1 MMDETALFDVSN
13 YLKEKAFDGDYS
25 LFDDKNGGLFAKTPK
40 ELSPRDQL
48 KYPNDKNASFDYDDI
63 PDYPY
68 DDLENSIDLGLNDEQ
83 GLSIEELEWLSKSED
98 EIRNK
103 IFELA
108 EEIQRETK
116 EMHQGH
122 RSKSLYEYGSEKRAS
137 IYDLTSS
144 RDSVTHSSPDRNEPY
159 LEYHP
164 SKGSSARNERSS
176 ESERSSPELSSYV
189 PPSSSGSR
197 ASSSANSKYSV
208 AERMSY
214 LSLDSKPAGLS
225 RTDRFPSR
233 TTSSRS
239 TRSRDAGLVDWR
251 VAARTA
257 EQNAQRQEN
266 ALGYDEFSPE
276 HRCQPVASSS
286 SAIGAK
292 RRLCRHF
299 LKGFCNRGDSC
310 DFLHDNSI
318 FCPDEQKVFL
328 GGLPTHMTA
337 DSLCT
342 LLKEMNYTVINKP
355 KILRGFTP
363 QVCLS
368 SIAEAQELI
377 RKRKIYLD
385 NTPVDVRPYED
396 RKPPDD
402 LKRSVFL
409 GGLAADTTV
418 EHIQEDLA
426 KAGFPVE
433 NNPILKAGFVPQVV
447 LESVEKAQELI
458 KMAKIRING
467 KNADVRPYVNFR
479 KRY

>member
-1 MMDETALFDVSN
+1 M
-13 YLKEKAFDGDYS
+13 
-25 LFDDKNGGLFAKTPK
+25 
-40 ELSPRDQL
+40 
-48 KYPNDKNASFDYDDI
+48 
-63 PDYPY
+63 
-68 DDLENSIDLGLNDEQ
+68 
-83 GLSIEELEWLSKSED
+83 
-98 EIRNK
+98 
-103 IFELA
+103 
-108 EEIQRETK
+108 
-116 EMHQGH
+116 
-122 RSKSLYEYGSEKRAS
+122 
-137 IYDLTSS
+137 
-144 RDSVTHSSPDRNEPY
+144 
-159 LEYHP
+159 
-164 SKGSSARNERSS
+164 
-176 ESERSSPELSSYV
+176 
-189 PPSSSGSR
+189 
-197 ASSSANSKYSV
+197 
-208 AERMSY
+208 
-214 LSLDSKPAGLS
+214 
-225 RTDRFPSR
+225 
-233 TTSSRS
+233 
-239 TRSRDAGLVDWR
+239 VDWR

-257 EQNAQRQEN
+257 EQNAQRNEN
-266 ALGYDEFSPE
+266 ALGYDDGEERRTST
-276 HRCQPVASSS
+276 

-299 LKGFCNRGDSC
+299 LKGFCNRGDTC

-328 GGLPTHMTA
+328 GGLPTHITA
-337 DSLCT
+337 ESLCA

-368 SIAEAQELI
+368 SVTEAQELI

-418 EHIQEDLA
+418 DHIQEDLA
-426 KAGFPVE
+426 RAGFPVE

-467 KNADVRPYVNFR
+467 KSADVRPYVNFR

>member
-1 MMDETALFDVSN
+1 MEETIFDVSS
-13 YLKEKAFDGDYS
+13 YLKETAFEGDYS
-25 LFDDKNGGLFAKTPK
+25 LFDDKNGGLFAKTPEETPREK
-40 ELSPRDQL
+40 EYSKDKFTSF
-48 KYPNDKNASFDYDDI
+48 KYDDMPDYD
-63 PDYPY
+63 YY
-68 DDLENSIDLGLNDEQ
+68 GDLEPIGHGLNDE
-83 GLSIEELEWLSKSED
+83 GLSVTELEWLSKSED
-98 EIRNK
+98 EIRSR

-116 EMHQGH
+116 EMYAFPKQG
-122 RSKSLYEYGSEKRAS
+122 KSLHE
-137 IYDLTSS
+137 LTSS
-144 RDSVTHSSPDRNEPY
+144 RKSEQCSPSRNDAYGDYQLNMNGGTTGSSNSESSPA
-159 LEYHP
+159 LA
-164 SKGSSARNERSS
+164 SASTSSARD
-176 ESERSSPELSSYV
+176 
-189 PPSSSGSR
+189 
-197 ASSSANSKYSV
+197 SAV
-208 AERMSY
+208 EQRGMAY
-214 LSLDSKPAGLS
+214 LSLDSKPAVGYS
-225 RTDRFPSR
+225 RRDRFAPPQQR
-233 TTSSRS
+233 TRVSSS
-239 TRSRDAGLVDWR
+239 TGRNSDAGLVDWR

-257 EQNAQRQEN
+257 EQNAQRNET
-266 ALGYDEFSPE
+266 ALGGYDEPTVD
-276 HRCQPVASSS
+276 RCQPIGGTTQQ
-286 SAIGAK
+286 AIGAK

-337 DSLCT
+337 ESLCT

-426 KAGFPVE
+426 RAGFPVE

-458 KMAKIRING
+458 KLAKVRING

>member
-1 MMDETALFDVSN
+1 MFDVTN
-13 YLKEKAFDGDYS
+13 YLKENAFKDEYS
-25 LFDDKNGGLFAKTPK
+25 LFDDKCTDEMFKNGGLFAKTP
-40 ELSPRDQL
+40 EDTPRDVKQFL
-48 KYPNDKNASFDYDDI
+48 SDKNSLLDELPVCGDI
-63 PDYPY
+63 PEYPY
-68 DDLENSIDLGLNDEQ
+68 DLDSFRINDSEAMTP
-83 GLSIEELEWLSKSED
+83 EELEWLGKSED
-98 EIRNK
+98 EIRNR

-108 EEIQRETK
+108 EEIQLESKAMYRQAKTREDP
-116 EMHQGH
+116 
-122 RSKSLYEYGSEKRAS
+122 L
-137 IYDLTSS
+137 SS
-144 RDSVTHSSPDRNEPY
+144 RKSESVSESRNAFDFSSPS
-159 LEYHP
+159 
-164 SKGSSARNERSS
+164 SKMLSSS
-176 ESERSSPELSSYV
+176 EGNDSSPALSSYV
-189 PPSSSGSR
+189 PKR
-197 ASSSANSKYSV
+197 D
-208 AERMSY
+208 ERMTF
-214 LSLDSKPAGLS
+214 LSLDAKPTGKFRRDFS
-225 RTDRFPSR
+225 RPTAD
-233 TTSSRS
+233 
-239 TRSRDAGLVDWR
+239 DGLVDWR

-257 EQNAQRQEN
+257 EQNAQRSEN
-266 ALGYDEFSPE
+266 ALGGMGMDDRQGPGIS
-276 HRCQPVASSS
+276 
-286 SAIGAK
+286 AK

-299 LKGFCNRGDSC
+299 LKGFCNRGDTC

-328 GGLPTHMTA
+328 GGLPTHITA

-368 SIAEAQELI
+368 SISEAQELI
-377 RKRKIYLD
+377 RKKKIYLD

-418 EHIQEDLA
+418 DDIKQDLA

-458 KMAKIRING
+458 KMAKIRIRN
-467 KNADVRPYVNFR
+467 KAADVRPYVNFR

>member
-1 MMDETALFDVSN
+1 MEETIFDVSS
-13 YLKEKAFDGDYS
+13 YLKETAFDGDYS
-25 LFDDKNGGLFAKTPK
+25 LFDDKNGGLFAQTPEETPREK
-40 ELSPRDQL
+40 EYSKDKFTSF
-48 KYPNDKNASFDYDDI
+48 KYDDMPDYD
-63 PDYPY
+63 YY
-68 DDLENSIDLGLNDEQ
+68 GDLEPIGHGLNDE
-83 GLSIEELEWLSKSED
+83 GLSVTELEWLSKSED
-98 EIRNK
+98 EIRSR

-116 EMHQGH
+116 EMYAYPKQG
-122 RSKSLYEYGSEKRAS
+122 KSLHE
-137 IYDLTSS
+137 LTSS
-144 RDSVTHSSPDRNEPY
+144 RKSEQCSPSRNDAYGDYQLNMNGGTTGSSNSESSPA
-159 LEYHP
+159 LA
-164 SKGSSARNERSS
+164 SASTSSRHSAAQHVER
-176 ESERSSPELSSYV
+176 
-189 PPSSSGSR
+189 GM
-197 ASSSANSKYSV
+197 A
-208 AERMSY
+208 Y
-214 LSLDSKPAGLS
+214 LSLDSKPAVGYS
-225 RTDRFPSR
+225 RRDRFAPPQQ
-233 TTSSRS
+233 
-239 TRSRDAGLVDWR
+239 RSRASSTGRNSDAGLVDWR

-257 EQNAQRQEN
+257 EQNAQRNES
-266 ALGYDEFSPE
+266 ALGYTDEPSMD
-276 HRCQPVASSS
+276 RCQVIGGTQQ
-286 SAIGAK
+286 AIGAK

-337 DSLCT
+337 ESLCT

-426 KAGFPVE
+426 RAGFPVE

-458 KMAKIRING
+458 KLAKVRING